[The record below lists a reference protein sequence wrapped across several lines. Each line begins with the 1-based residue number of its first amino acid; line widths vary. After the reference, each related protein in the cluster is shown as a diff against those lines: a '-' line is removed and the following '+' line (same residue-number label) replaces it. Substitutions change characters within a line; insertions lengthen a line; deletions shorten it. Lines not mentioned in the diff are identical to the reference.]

1 MSTIT
6 SSADRNGGGVKGV
19 TGRATVRWT
28 VKWISVAALGGVCLG
43 FGLAEI
49 LVSGRVTFQSV
60 KYTCAGAILIGIVT
74 YKISKD

>member
-1 MSTIT
+1 MSTIA
-6 SSADRNGGGVKGV
+6 SSADRDGEEAKRVS
-19 TGRATVRWT
+19 GRATVRWT

-49 LVSGRVTFQSV
+49 LVSGRVTFQSL
-60 KYTCAGAILIGIVT
+60 KYACAGAILIGIVT